1 MDHAHSQPSAALRFT
16 DALRRAINDN
26 PKGAAEV
33 LEQDAQL
40 WGELKRF
47 LELILAPADQTPPC
61 EEVNIPPRTEQER
74 LREELGNHL
83 FDNSTP
89 DEKKHLRE
97 ALENFLA
104 LFETPKQ
111 APRDDLHTTV
121 DNSPADSTEIDP
133 IIPNDGHDSNAAES
147 DCSEVAVLPPSLQAP
162 LPRSSVLS
170 PSRVSPTPMNGGNK
184 SALVIEYN
192 ESLSR
197 MFTAFLKSDHYLVR
211 TAYDSED
218 ALRLYRDF
226 GPFQVVLIDY
236 RMPRKN
242 GIDIALDILNQ
253 DPTQPMIII
262 APDYRTEDEVP
273 RRKELMNVPFL
284 LDMGTL
290 RFRQVLEKL
299 QPLATREEV
308 DRAITALTTA
318 DLLRLR
324 KFSEGRVCLSRGT
337 DHRTWEDLLQE
348 ALRKTL
354 EGDRHWNKRVSFCAH
369 LVGVMRSIT
378 RRRKGDI
385 NLWCDIFE
393 YDAEGQ
399 EHCLLDTETS
409 REMAADQLLIAGET
423 SDRISETFNDNPIT
437 LFVARGLSEGLTKK
451 EIMKEGGLSENEYRA
466 AVKRIRMKLL
476 SPPNGGDGG
485 EKHDGQN

>member
-47 LELILAPADQTPPC
+47 LELIPAPADQTPPC

-83 FDNSTP
+83 FENSTP

-111 APRDDLHTTV
+111 PPRDDLHTTV
-121 DNSPADSTEIDP
+121 DNSPSDSTEIEP

-184 SALVIEYN
+184 SALVIEYS

-253 DPTQPMIII
+253 DSTQPMMII

-284 LDMGTL
+284 LDVSNL
-290 RFRQVLEKL
+290 RKALAKL
-299 QPLATREEV
+299 QPRATREEV
-308 DRAITALTTA
+308 DRAINALTSSE
-318 DLLRLR
+318 LLRLKR
-324 KFSEGRVCLSRGT
+324 YGDGRVYLSQGT
-337 DHRTWEDLLQE
+337 DYRTGQDLLQE
-348 ALRKTL
+348 AKRLTV
-354 EGDRHWNKRVSFCAH
+354 EGHRRWNKRVTFFTH
-369 LVGVMRSIT
+369 LIGVMRSIT
-378 RRRKGDI
+378 RRRKGDSA
-385 NLWCDIFE
+385 LLACDTFE
-393 YDAEGQ
+393 EDAEGQ
-399 EHCLLDTETS
+399 EYCRFDNVAASDRDQCFGYASSEYD
-409 REMAADQLLIAGET
+409 AADQRLIAKET
-423 SDRISETFNDNPIT
+423 MNRIFGRFQDDPEA
-437 LFVARGLSEGLTKK
+437 LLVLQGWSEGIKKK
-451 EIMKEGGLSENEYRA
+451 EIMQEHGLSENQHRA

-476 SPPNGGDGG
+476 T
-485 EKHDGQN
+485 